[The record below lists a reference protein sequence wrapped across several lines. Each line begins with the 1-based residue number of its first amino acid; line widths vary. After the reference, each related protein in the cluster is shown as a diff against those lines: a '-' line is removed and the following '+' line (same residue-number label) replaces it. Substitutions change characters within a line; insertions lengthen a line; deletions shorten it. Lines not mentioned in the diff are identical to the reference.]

1 MILSLDT
8 EDAFYKIQHN
18 LMKKRLKEIRDKRDV
33 PKHNKGNLQQANR
46 QDHIKWREIKSNST
60 KIRNKIRLSTFSM
73 STQYSTWSSSQ
84 SNNRKNEGDLGDTN

>member
-46 QDHIKWREIKSNST
+46 QDHIK
-60 KIRNKIRLSTFSM
+60 
-73 STQYSTWSSSQ
+73 
-84 SNNRKNEGDLGDTN
+84 

>member
-1 MILSLDT
+1 MQKSVHAIHHTNKLKEKKPNLMILSLDT

-46 QDHIKWREIKSNST
+46 QDHIK
-60 KIRNKIRLSTFSM
+60 
-73 STQYSTWSSSQ
+73 
-84 SNNRKNEGDLGDTN
+84 